1 MPHSRRE
8 FDISTPTA
16 RRRLKPKKNSVPYW
30 RFIAAGRYIGYRP
43 HTGAQHFGTWVA
55 RLYVGGENYLF
66 STLGTADDRA
76 TADGEAV
83 LSYRQ
88 ALDKAQAW
96 CDVQERKAKGLAPR
110 EPDSYTVAQCMAD
123 YLDWYAAHRKALST
137 TRHVVDAHILP
148 PFGKWQV
155 SSLTVRQIR
164 QWHQALAKSPARLR
178 SAPGAPQQWR
188 EIDGPEDERKR
199 KATANRVLTIL
210 KAALNFA
217 YSEGRVPSDEAWR
230 RVKPFKGADAAKI
243 SYLDEG
249 QATRLLNAC
258 EPDFRRLVQAALL
271 TGCRYGELI
280 SLQVGTFLPDSRA
293 IHVRESKSGK
303 ARHVYLTEE
312 AASFFEALAAGR
324 PALETLLLRADG
336 LAWGGSHQDR
346 RMRTACE
353 VARIEPAVSFHI
365 LRHTYASHYLMSG
378 GSLPALAA
386 QLGHADTR
394 MTVRHYGH
402 LADSWRAEEARQ
414 YGPRFGQAAAAG
426 GIRRAALKARPL
438 HGGKK
443 SRRHGEIAALGAS
456 GRAIRA
462 VESVGSPSEVS
473 SLTVFRDRR
482 HRMRRR
488 GTFRDAQS
496 SGRPEYPAHLGHV
509 SACQGRSRE
518 AGGVSR
524 PLIGRRHG
532 LNNPNSGRPIAYKR
546 GGIACDS
553 TPRRR
558 DTR

>member
-8 FDISTPTA
+8 FDLSTPTA

-43 HTGAQHFGTWVA
+43 HVGAQHFGTWVA
-55 RLYVGGENYLF
+55 RLYVGSENYLF

-76 TADGEAV
+76 PADGEAV

-96 CDVQERKAKGLAPR
+96 CDVEERKAKGIAPR
-110 EPDSYTVAQCMAD
+110 EPESYTVAQCMAE

-148 PFGKWQV
+148 AFGKWQV
-155 SSLTVRQIR
+155 SSLTARQIR
-164 QWHQALAKSPARLR
+164 EWHQALAKAPARLR

-188 EIDGPEDERKR
+188 EVDGQEGARKR

-243 SYLDEG
+243 SYLDQD
-249 QATRLLNAC
+249 QAARLLNAC
-258 EPDFRRLVQAALL
+258 EPDFRRLVRAALL

-280 SLQVGTFLPDSRA
+280 ALRVGAYLADSRA
-293 IHVRESKSGK
+293 VHVRESKSGK

-312 AASFFEALAAGR
+312 AASFFEALTAGR
-324 PALETLLLRADG
+324 LESEILFLRADG
-336 LAWGGSHQDR
+336 LSWGISHQDR

-353 VARIEPAVSFHI
+353 LARIEPAVSFHI
-365 LRHTYASHYLMSG
+365 LRHTYASHYLMGG

-386 QLGHADTR
+386 QLGHTDTR

-414 YGPRFGQAAAAG
+414 CGPAF
-426 GIRRAALKARPL
+426 
-438 HGGKK
+438 
-443 SRRHGEIAALGAS
+443 GAS
-456 GRAIRA
+456 PL
-462 VESVGSPSEVS
+462 VP
-473 SLTVFRDRR
+473 
-482 HRMRRR
+482 
-488 GTFRDAQS
+488 
-496 SGRPEYPAHLGHV
+496 
-509 SACQGRSRE
+509 
-518 AGGVSR
+518 VSR
-524 PLIGRRHG
+524 FAAHAAQLA
-532 LNNPNSGRPIAYKR
+532 SA
-546 GGIACDS
+546 
-553 TPRRR
+553 
-558 DTR
+558 